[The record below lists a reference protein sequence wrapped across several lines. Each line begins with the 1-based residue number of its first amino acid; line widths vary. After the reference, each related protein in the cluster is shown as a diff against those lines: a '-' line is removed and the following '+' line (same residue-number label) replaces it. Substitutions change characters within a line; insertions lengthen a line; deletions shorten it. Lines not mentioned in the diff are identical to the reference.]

1 MKPQT
6 GALLLTGGGLIA
18 LGVLAWQWPVWA
30 LVTLGAMLGG
40 AGAVWLWHAGHEP
53 EITPATA
60 LPEPDATPQDVRLQE
75 IIAGN
80 ALLETTM
87 ESMREVM
94 LAVDANHRIIASN
107 RAARALFRQTEEAM
121 THRRLAELT
130 RDLDVQKAFQT
141 ALAGTRAEA
150 EIELTPRQETRIFA
164 LRVSPLRFRRTA
176 PQTGAVGIFF
186 DITKLERLEKVRQEF
201 LSNVSHELRTPL
213 TAILALVETLEDG
226 ALDDPEHNRRFLAII
241 RRNAE
246 RMRLLMNDILELST
260 IEAGKINLERHEV
273 ALGELVDA
281 ICDTLA
287 VRAEER
293 QVTLQQ
299 EVAADIVVYADAR
312 RLEQMLTNL
321 LDNAVKFT
329 GAGGFV
335 TITHRLEDGYDC
347 ISVKDTGPGIAPEH
361 LPRLFERFYR
371 VDRARSRDLGGTGLG
386 LAIVK
391 HLARA
396 HGGEA
401 CVNSQLGHGASFTIK
416 LPQVKAAT
424 GGGQ

>member
-1 MKPQT
+1 MKSQT
-6 GALLLTGGGLIA
+6 WALILAGATLIA
-18 LGVLAWQWPVWA
+18 LGGLAWQRPAWA
-30 LVTLGAMLGG
+30 LAILGAMLGG
-40 AGAVWLWHAGHEP
+40 AGVVWLWNSGSQP
-53 EITPATA
+53 ETVAETS
-60 LPEPDATPQDVRLQE
+60 LSRPEVAPEDVRLQE
-75 IIAGN
+75 VIAGN

-94 LAVDANHRIIASN
+94 LAVDVHQRIVASN

-130 RDLDVQKAFQT
+130 RDLEVQQAFQT
-141 ALAGTRAEA
+141 ALNGTRAEA
-150 EIELTPRQETRIFA
+150 VIELTPRQETRIFA
-164 LRVSPLRFRRTA
+164 LRVSPLRFRRNS

-226 ALDDPEHNRRFLAII
+226 ALDDPEHNRRFLSII

-260 IEAGKINLERHEV
+260 IEAGKIQLERHDV
-273 ALGELVDA
+273 ALSELVDA
-281 ICDTLA
+281 ICATLA

-293 QVTLQQ
+293 QVTLRQ
-299 EVAADIVVYADAR
+299 EVAADAVVYADAR

-329 GAGGFV
+329 GAVGVV
-335 TITHRLEDGYDC
+335 TVTHTFEDGHDC
-347 ISVKDTGPGIAPEH
+347 ISVADTGAGIAPEH

-401 CVNSQLGHGASFTIK
+401 VVTSRLGHGTIFTIK
-416 LPQVKAAT
+416 LPRR
-424 GGGQ
+424 